1 MLNKTLAA
9 AAIAL
14 AASAGAAS
22 AADLYRAP
30 APVAPVA
37 PVLIPA
43 YTWTGAFVGVNTGY
57 IWGGNDW
64 NGGWCA
70 NNLNCRNNRTSSSG
84 SNSGWLAGIFAGFNW
99 QFQQLVLGVDGSW
112 SWTDVGGSG
121 NGRNG
126 NNNVVH
132 YNADLNWQADIRGR
146 VGFAID
152 RVMIYGAAG
161 VAFADVNASCRGFT
175 VNGRKGC
182 NNGGSNDTGWT
193 AGIGAD
199 WAVTN
204 NIILGLEW
212 KYSDF
217 GSATFR
223 TAGNNKSV
231 NITDNI
237 IQVRAAYKF

>member
-43 YTWTGAFVGVNTGY
+43 YTWTGAFVGVNAGY
-57 IWGGNDW
+57 LWGGNDW
-64 NGGWCA
+64 SNRGGKGD
-70 NNLNCRNNRTSSSG
+70 NE
-84 SNSGWLAGIFAGFNW
+84 GWLAGIFAGFNW
-99 QFQQLVLGVDGSW
+99 QYQQFVLGVDGSW

-126 NNNVVH
+126 NNNVFH
-132 YNADLNWQADIRGR
+132 YRAALDWQADIRGR
-146 VGFAID
+146 AGFAFD
-152 RVMIYGAAG
+152 RFMIYGAAG
-161 VAFADVNASCRGFT
+161 VAFADVNSSCRGFT
-175 VNGRKGC
+175 VNGRRGC
-182 NNGGSNDTGWT
+182 GNGADDTGWT
-193 AGIGAD
+193 AGLGAE

-204 NIILGLEW
+204 NVILGVEW

-217 GSATFR
+217 GTATFR
-223 TAGNNKSV
+223 AAGNSRKV
-231 NITDNI
+231 DITDNI
-237 IQVRAAYKF
+237 LQVRAAYKF